1 MSRLYAAVASRR
13 LIPVRDVE
21 NAAVVLD
28 GTRVLDL
35 TSSLA
40 GPYCTQLLAALGAD
54 VIKVERPG
62 SGDEARA
69 WGPPFHEGVSGDVLR
84 RERRQAL
91 ARPGSA

>member
-1 MSRLYAAVASRR
+1 MSRLYAAVELG

-69 WGPPFHEGVSGDVLR
+69 WGPPFHEG
-84 RERRQAL
+84 
-91 ARPGSA
+91 SA